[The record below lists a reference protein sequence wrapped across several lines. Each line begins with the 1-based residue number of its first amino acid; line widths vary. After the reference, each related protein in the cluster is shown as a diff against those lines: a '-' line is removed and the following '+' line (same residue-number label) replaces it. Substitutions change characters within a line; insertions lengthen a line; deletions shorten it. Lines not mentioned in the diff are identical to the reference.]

1 MTAGLYQGATIKD
14 LSKATDDFVTIFE
27 NGLIVFDQ
35 LLYKGANQ
43 YLEYNM
49 AKVYWMFRE

>member
-14 LSKATDDFVTIFE
+14 LSKATDDVTIFE
-27 NGLIVFDQ
+27 NGLIVFDK
-35 LLYKGANQ
+35 LNSKGANQ

>member
-1 MTAGLYQGATIKD
+1 VTAGLYQGATIKD